1 MPASVDL
8 RAHLYT
14 HPVRRE
20 TLSTEQHAQRFGA
33 SQPDLG
39 QVSAFLESGGLTI
52 SETHPASRTI
62 LASGTVAQFSTLFSI
77 VLDRYEAP
85 SSLAEGLHAYRSH
98 EGPLHVPAD
107 LADCIIGVFG
117 LDNRRFAG
125 RNNNDPPVTGPLTV
139 QQISQYY
146 NFPTTT
152 AAGQTVGIVSV
163 GLYDEVGGQT
173 QQVGGGFAQPDISK
187 YFTTYVGANRS
198 GPIPVLVDDVDG
210 TTNFLPDKETTQD
223 ICIASTVAEGA
234 TIAVYFNKGDENGW
248 LGVMQHATFPSAG
261 DPAPSVLSSSFFIC
275 NGDDA
280 AGRASILT
288 STPPLVPPTNP
299 PIPTSFLDALSLAFQ
314 DAAGQGL
321 TVCIAAGDA
330 GADSKVGDGM
340 PHVQYPG
347 SDPWV
352 LSCGGTTVGRSSAG
366 ATSFV
371 QYVWDEPATVSTP
384 GTGATGGGVSA
395 YFTRPEWQF
404 GLPGLQG
411 PTGRGVPDVAGNA
424 SPNSGYSM
432 YAGGLPFTADG
443 TSAVAPLYAGLF
455 AVINAALGIRVGF
468 INPVLY
474 ALGNTVCD
482 DVDPANGGPAG
493 NTYNNVVGYFAG
505 PGWDAC
511 TGWGSINGKALLG
524 ALQAP
529 QILTKK
535 CTLVVDRSTYGKD
548 EVDALL
554 KQAPG
559 NAIINPAL
567 WVMVDG
573 YTPLQLGIT
582 ALSGDPNFPV
592 PPIPAQLKQWA
603 PPITITPAQPS
614 SFQFIPVS
622 VGSDDPTLPASV
634 QRFTFAYQARF
645 TDDTAFASL
654 TSGQQTS
661 VVLTAAIQASTSP
674 QAAILLVNEPD
685 PFITNGA
692 TSWLSIDLRVFSV
705 LQYESRFNANLGSGT
720 PNQFIQTAIANLTTG
735 KGTTASGDSFEML
748 PVDEEPNVF
757 VYPTTFV
764 GGIQVPVFNFA
775 IARVRYRNLTADA
788 TNVRVFFRM
797 FQAQS
802 TNTSYDPSSTYRR
815 VTNHETPGQPIPVL
829 GVNADEFVT
838 IPLFATPRVNTNNS
852 FPAPQGMDHQTDD
865 PWNVQTIP
873 HDPSGAEVDAYFGCW
888 LDINQT
894 SPQSSLIP
902 TSYQHANLNGPWDS
916 SMLGTIQ
923 QAIFRSHHQCLVA
936 EIALDDPGFP
946 QIPTGATPSDSDKL
960 AQRNLGWSDYAS

>member
-1 MPASVDL
+1 M
-8 RAHLYT
+8 
-14 HPVRRE
+14 RRE
-20 TLSTEQHAQRFGA
+20 TLSTELYAQRFGA

-52 SETHPASRTI
+52 SETHPASRTM
-62 LASGTVAQFSTLFSI
+62 LAAGTVAQFSTLFSI
-77 VLDRYEAP
+77 VLDQYEAP
-85 SSLAEGLHAYRSH
+85 SPRGEGMQAYRSH
-98 EGPLHVPAD
+98 EGPIHVPAE

-117 LDNRRFAG
+117 LDNRRFTG
-125 RNNNDPPVTGPLTV
+125 RNSNDPPATETLSV
-139 QQISQYY
+139 QEISQFYS
-146 NFPTTT
+146 FPTST
-152 AAGQTVGIVSV
+152 AAGQTIGIVSY
-163 GLYDEVGGQT
+163 GLYEQVGGQI
-173 QQVGGGFAQPDISK
+173 QQVGGGYAQNDISR
-187 YFTTYVGANRS
+187 YFSTYVGGRTA
-198 GPIPVLVDDVDG
+198 PTPVPVHDIDG
-210 TTNFLPDKETTQD
+210 TTNFSSDSETTQD

-280 AGRASILT
+280 AGRGSVPVP
-288 STPPLVPPTNP
+288 TPPFVSPTNP

-314 DAAGQGL
+314 DAGGQGL
-321 TVCIAAGDA
+321 TVCIASGDA
-330 GADSKVGDGM
+330 GADSNVSDGN

-366 ATSFV
+366 APSFV
-371 QYVWDEPATVSTP
+371 QYVWDEPGTGGAP

-395 YFTRPEWQF
+395 YFAQPEWQF
-404 GLPGLQG
+404 GLTGLQG
-411 PTGRGVPDVAGNA
+411 SSGRGVPDVAGNA
-424 SPNSGYSM
+424 SPNSGYPIFV
-432 YAGGLPFTADG
+432 GGQPFTAHG

-455 AVINAALGIRVGF
+455 AVINAALGTRVGF

-482 DVDPANGGPAG
+482 DVDPTNVSNSAYGGPLG

-511 TGWGSINGKALLG
+511 TGWGSINGNALLG

-529 QILTKK
+529 QILTKE
-535 CTLVVDRSTYGKD
+535 CTFIVDRSTYGKD

-567 WVMVDG
+567 WVVVDG
-573 YTPLQLGIT
+573 YTPGQLHIT
-582 ALSGDPNFPV
+582 SLSGTPHFP
-592 PPIPAQLKQWA
+592 PSITMTPSQPA
-603 PPITITPAQPS
+603 
-614 SFQFIPVS
+614 SFQFVA
-622 VGSDDPTLPASV
+622 VALESDDPSLPGSV
-634 QRFTFAYQARF
+634 QRFTFAYQALF
-645 TDDTAFASL
+645 TGDTAFASL
-654 TSGQQTS
+654 TSGQQTL
-661 VVLTAAIQASTSP
+661 VTLTAAIQASTSP
-674 QAAILLVNEPD
+674 PAAILLVNEPD

-692 TSWLSIDLRVFSV
+692 TSWLSIDLRVFSI
-705 LQYESRFNANLGSGT
+705 LQYESRFNANLSSGT

-748 PVDEEPNVF
+748 PVDEEPNIF

-775 IARVRYRNLTADA
+775 IARVRYRNLTTDA
-788 TNVRVFFRM
+788 IDVRVFFRM

-802 TNTSYDPSSTYRR
+802 TNTSYDQSSTYRR
-815 VTNHETPGQPIPVL
+815 VTNHETPAQPIPVL
-829 GVNADEFVT
+829 GVNASEFVT
-838 IPLFATPRVNTNNS
+838 IPLFATPRVNTNNN
-852 FPAPQGMDHQTDD
+852 FANPQGMDYQTDD
-865 PWNVQTIP
+865 PFNVQTIP

-888 LDINQT
+888 LDLNQT
-894 SPQSSLIP
+894 SPQSFLIP
-902 TSYQHANLNGPWDS
+902 TSYQPGNLNGPWDNTV
-916 SMLGTIQ
+916 LGPIQ
-923 QAIFRSHHQCLVA
+923 QAILKSHHQCLVA
-936 EIALDDPGFP
+936 EIALDPSFP

-960 AQRNLGWSDYAS
+960 AQRNLGWSDLAL